1 MSDQPF
7 VGNFK
12 DEVVRQRSRVRCSVT
27 EVSKGAEISAPK
39 LYQCEDTAKPGATAD
54 IAQQLQSVKKEV
66 QALRAQLSQLEQE
79 RDILREGAWFYASL
93 PTTNPVH

>member
-12 DEVVRQRSRVRCSVT
+12 DDVVRQRSRVRCSVT
-27 EVSKGAEISAPK
+27 EVSRGAEVSATK
-39 LYQCEDTAKPGATAD
+39 LYQCENVAKSSAAVD
-54 IAQQLQSVKKEV
+54 IAEELQKVKDEV
-66 QALRAQLSQLEQE
+66 LELRARLGQLAQE

-93 PTTNPVH
+93 PTANPVH

>member
-7 VGNFK
+7 VGNVK
-12 DEVVRQRSRVRCSVT
+12 DDAVRQTSRVRCSVT
-27 EVSKGAEISAPK
+27 EVSRGAEVSAPK
-39 LYQCEDTAKPGATAD
+39 LYRYENMAKPNTTVD
-54 IAQQLQSVKKEV
+54 IAQELQNAKDEV
-66 QALRAQLSQLEQE
+66 LELRAKLGELEQQ